1 VLALL
6 SHTARAQSDRVDV
19 VFSTN
24 QTTQFGQSIY
34 VLGDLPELGAGDI
47 RRAVK
52 LEPSAYPLWRAVISL
67 PVNTTYTFQFYRRAD
82 DAASVGLITNGTA
95 LGTLTTAS
103 TPTVSL
109 QPPRKAIAFMSSW
122 ASPSVQWRVGSTGTF
137 TRVQALD
144 MGAGRTTSERRWLA
158 LVSAPPRA
166 RIEWFVEPTLQEGPT
181 QLREPTTGFYTT
193 SLDACFVQDA
203 QLFAYAPPASVSA
216 PFRAYSTSAIP
227 AIDSTNLNNE
237 RRQYRV
243 WLPRGYTQNTTKRYP
258 VLYMH
263 DGQNIF
269 EPGPFGTWNA
279 DTAAAQQMSKGDMR
293 ETIIVG
299 IDNTASRFI
308 DYVPPGDLTPNA
320 QAGQAD
326 RYARFI
332 VQELKPL
339 IDSTYRTLPDAQS
352 TGTMGSS
359 MGGQVSMYLG
369 WDWTSSFTR
378 IGALSNYWSTNFRSR
393 ITSNAKPAIKL
404 SMDSGSAGAANDNF
418 SPTFAVRDN
427 FNVATRAGG
436 PFVLER
442 DFRHVIGIG
451 QQHNEAAWAT
461 RVGPAM
467 SFLFPASEEPSN
479 VLAFATLDAFD
490 ANADQRLAHNDIYAS
505 AASPTDTNRS
515 GAASHDDTRAIASV
529 IRRSERE
536 ALLRR

>member
-1 VLALL
+1 
-6 SHTARAQSDRVDV
+6 
-19 VFSTN
+19 
-24 QTTQFGQSIY
+24 
-34 VLGDLPELGAGDI
+34 
-47 RRAVK
+47 
-52 LEPSAYPLWRAVISL
+52 
-67 PVNTTYTFQFYRRAD
+67 
-82 DAASVGLITNGTA
+82 
-95 LGTLTTAS
+95 
-103 TPTVSL
+103 
-109 QPPRKAIAFMSSW
+109 
-122 ASPSVQWRVGSTGTF
+122 
-137 TRVQALD
+137 
-144 MGAGRTTSERRWLA
+144 
-158 LVSAPPRA
+158 
-166 RIEWFVEPTLQEGPT
+166 
-181 QLREPTTGFYTT
+181 
-193 SLDACFVQDA
+193 
-203 QLFAYAPPASVSA
+203 
-216 PFRAYSTSAIP
+216 
-227 AIDSTNLNNE
+227 
-237 RRQYRV
+237 
-243 WLPRGYTQNTTKRYP
+243 
-258 VLYMH
+258 
-263 DGQNIF
+263 
-269 EPGPFGTWNA
+269 
-279 DTAAAQQMSKGDMR
+279 
-293 ETIIVG
+293 
-299 IDNTASRFI
+299 
-308 DYVPPGDLTPNA
+308 
-320 QAGQAD
+320 
-326 RYARFI
+326 

-418 SPTFAVRDN
+418 SPTFTVRDN
-427 FNVATRAGG
+427 FNIATRAGG

-490 ANADQRLAHNDIYAS
+490 ANADQRLTHSDIYAS
-505 AASPTDTNRS
+505 AASPSDTNRS